1 MNENMSIVVETVH
14 GNIPLDIHNPAFT
27 WRGLVFPP
35 IKSIIVR
42 QGHHAA
48 EISEYQQY
56 NFMIEVTQQ
65 TVGMGGAL
73 GIGDI
78 EVRRFWVMGNVD
90 KRVDLYIFDVYKG
103 IITKFEK
110 KTEPWGAELDGA
122 STTGWKLGDQPVVT
136 A

>member
-1 MNENMSIVVETVH
+1 MTEALSIVVETAH
-14 GNIPLDIHNPAFT
+14 GNIPLDINKSDFT

-48 EISEYQQY
+48 EIGEYQQY
-56 NFMIEVTQQ
+56 NFMLEVTQQ

-73 GIGDI
+73 GLGNI

-90 KRVDLYIFDVYKG
+90 KRVDLYVFDVYKG
-103 IITKFEK
+103 MVTKFEK
-110 KTEPWGAELDGA
+110 KTEPWGAEFDGA
-122 STTGWKLGDQPVVT
+122 STTGWKIGYQAP
-136 A
+136 AQ